1 MRKVITNYD
10 IYSVELMNV
19 DTKQVEHVEW
29 ENIIKRL
36 QRSDKPR
43 YLDKWSIIEDKNF
56 PEFICVLTG
65 KDIVYITKDFSNVII
80 TKPERI
86 SSVRCIEHCKVTKA
100 PWILRKIN
108 IVLSKIIMI
117 LKRYVQ

>member
-1 MRKVITNYD
+1 MRKAITNYD

-29 ENIIKRL
+29 KNIIKRL

-65 KDIVYITKDFSNVII
+65 KDRVYITKDFSNVII
-80 TKPERI
+80 TKPERV
-86 SSVRCIEHCKVTKA
+86 SSVRCVERCKVTKA

-108 IVLSKIIMI
+108 IVLLKIIMI